1 MTEET
6 GVRLTEALRAL
17 SRELVVQLDADA
29 CILSRV
35 LDDLLII
42 VTQTAVDEESVG
54 LGQGFLLSDYPA
66 TAAVMETG
74 APAALTLADD
84 DVDELEAR
92 LLRELGFAS
101 LLMLPL
107 EVAGTR
113 WGLIE
118 VYRRK
123 PRAFTV
129 ADADLARRLGRIG

>member
-1 MTEET
+1 ME
-6 GVRLTEALRAL
+6 GAGLRLTDALHELAH
-17 SRELVVQLDADA
+17 ELVAQLDADA

-42 VTQTAVDEESVG
+42 ITQVAVDEAAIG
-54 LGQGFLLSDYPA
+54 LGQGFLISDFPA
-66 TAAVMETG
+66 TAVVMSTG
-74 APAALTLADD
+74 APATLTLADD
-84 DVDELEAR
+84 RADETEAR

-107 EVAGTR
+107 EVRRER

-118 VYRRK
+118 VYRRDVR
-123 PRAFTV
+123 PFTV

>member
-1 MTEET
+1 MAEET
-6 GVRLTEALRAL
+6 GLRLTEALRAL
-17 SRELVVQLDADA
+17 SHELVVKLDADA

-66 TAAVMETG
+66 TAAVIETG
-74 APAALTLADD
+74 APATLTLDD
-84 DVDELEAR
+84 DGVDELEAR

-118 VYRRK
+118 VYRREA
-123 PRAFTV
+123 RAFTV
-129 ADADLARRLGRIG
+129 DDADLARRLGRIG